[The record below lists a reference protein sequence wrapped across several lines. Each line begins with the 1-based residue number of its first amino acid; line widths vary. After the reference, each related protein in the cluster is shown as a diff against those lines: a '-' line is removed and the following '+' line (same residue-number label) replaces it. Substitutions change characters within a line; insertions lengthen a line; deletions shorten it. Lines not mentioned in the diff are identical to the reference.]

1 LTDAAELSEMF
12 ADIQVGAG
20 RAYITLK
27 QLRRWD
33 ELVELVEAGFASQEA
48 IDAYLTR
55 LGISRVHL
63 LSIYHSCHCHS
74 CSCVYALRCVQNIYT
89 PLCDPPCPDVHLTS
103 TIPPPWP
110 LNYHIHPCLYIITPK
125 GIDKDTHIDM
135 KLFGQFIHL
144 LDNVMLDDLGNE
156 VF

>member
-1 LTDAAELSEMF
+1 MLCDAC
-12 ADIQVGAG
+12 
-20 RAYITLK
+20 R
-27 QLRRWD
+27 
-33 ELVELVEAGFASQEA
+33 
-48 IDAYLTR
+48 
-55 LGISRVHL
+55 
-63 LSIYHSCHCHS
+63 
-74 CSCVYALRCVQNIYT
+74 IYT
-89 PLCDPPCPDVHLTS
+89 HLCDPPCPDVHLTS
-103 TIPPPWP
+103 TIPPPGP